1 MEKVKEK
8 KEKIIK
14 GIIVGKEI
22 IDEKAYAHVSCAMGK
37 VLVEENELHDFDA
50 RDKIGLLLGAEIE
63 LVASLFDDELGAYPG
78 SRKKANEMLKKQLEK
93 LEVGKE
99 INVTIIIV
107 AKNNIIVNVYGND
120 IKIKAK
126 DLKLGWIEDL
136 REKIKI
142 GQDIKVKIM
151 SIDPLEL
158 EVINKKK
165 TFDADKYKIGNEYVA
180 KIVGTPEFGIIAE
193 IEEDRQ
199 VLCYKVDW
207 KDEPKIGDYVVI
219 QISDVKPEDE
229 KTYGYVKRRIRR

>member
-1 MEKVKEK
+1 MEK

-14 GIIVGKEI
+14 GIIVGKELI
-22 IDEKAYAHVSCAMGK
+22 NEKAYANVSCSVGK
-37 VLVEENELHDFDA
+37 VLIEENELHDFDA

-63 LVASLFDDELGAYPG
+63 LIADDYNNELGAYTG

-99 INVTIIIV
+99 INTTIIIV
-107 AKNNIIVNVYGND
+107 AKNNIIVNVCGND
-120 IKIKAK
+120 LKIKAK

-136 REKIKI
+136 REKFKI
-142 GQDIKVKIM
+142 GQDIRVKVV

-158 EVINKKK
+158 EGTSKKK
-165 TFDADKYKIGNEYVA
+165 MFEADKYKIGNEYVA
-180 KIVGTPEFGIIAE
+180 KIVGAPEFGIIAE

-199 VLCYKVDW
+199 VLCYKVEW
-207 KDEPKIGDYVVI
+207 KDDPKLGDYVVV
-219 QISDVKPEDE
+219 QISDIKPDEE

>member
-1 MEKVKEK
+1 MEK

-14 GIIVGKEI
+14 GIIVGKELI
-22 IDEKAYAHVSCAMGK
+22 NEKVYAHVSCAIGK

-50 RDKIGLLLGAEIE
+50 RDKVGLLLGAEIE
-63 LVASLFDDELGAYPG
+63 LIADDYSNELGAYTG

-99 INVTIIIV
+99 INTTIIIV
-107 AKNNIIVNVYGND
+107 AKNNIIVNVCGND
-120 IKIKAK
+120 LKIKAK

-136 REKIKI
+136 REKFKI
-142 GQDIKVKIM
+142 GQDIKVKVV

-158 EVINKKK
+158 EGINKKK
-165 TFDADKYKIGNEYVA
+165 MFEADKYKIGNEYVA
-180 KIVGTPEFGIIAE
+180 KIVGAPEFGIIAE

-199 VLCYKVDW
+199 VLCYKVEW
-207 KDEPKIGDYVVI
+207 KDDPKLGDYVVV
-219 QISDVKPEDE
+219 QISDIKQEEE

>member
-1 MEKVKEK
+1 MEK

-22 IDEKAYAHVSCAMGK
+22 INEKAYANVSCLIGK

-63 LVASLFDDELGAYPG
+63 LIASSFDDDLGAYLG

-99 INVTIIIV
+99 INTTIIIV
-107 AKNNIIVNVYGND
+107 AKNNIIVNVCGND

-126 DLKLGWIEDL
+126 DLRLGWIEDL
-136 REKIKI
+136 REKFKI
-142 GQDIKVKIM
+142 GQDIKVKVV

-158 EVINKKK
+158 EGISKKK
-165 TFDADKYKIGNEYVA
+165 MFEADKYKVGNEYVA
-180 KIVGTPEFGIIAE
+180 KIVGAPEFGIIAE

-199 VLCYKVDW
+199 VLCYKVEW
-207 KDEPKIGDYVVI
+207 KDDPKLGDYVVV
-219 QISDVKPEDE
+219 QISDIKPDEE

>member
-1 MEKVKEK
+1 MEK

-14 GIIVGKEI
+14 GIIVGKELI
-22 IDEKAYAHVSCAMGK
+22 NEKVYAHVSCAMGK

-50 RDKIGLLLGAEIE
+50 RDKVGLLLGAEIE
-63 LVASLFDDELGAYPG
+63 LIADDYSNELGAYTG

-99 INVTIIIV
+99 INTTIIIV
-107 AKNNIIVNVYGND
+107 AKNNIIVNVCGND

-126 DLKLGWIEDL
+126 DLRLGWIEDL
-136 REKIKI
+136 REKFKI
-142 GQDIKVKIM
+142 GQDIKVKVV

-158 EVINKKK
+158 EGISKKK
-165 TFDADKYKIGNEYVA
+165 MFEADKYKVGNEYVA
-180 KIVGTPEFGIIAE
+180 KIVGAPEFGIIAE

-199 VLCYKVDW
+199 VLCYKVEW
-207 KDEPKIGDYVVI
+207 KDDPKLGDYVVV
-219 QISDVKPEDE
+219 QISDIKPDEE

>member
-1 MEKVKEK
+1 MEK

-14 GIIVGKEI
+14 GIIVGKELI
-22 IDEKAYAHVSCAMGK
+22 NEKAYANVSCSVGK
-37 VLVEENELHDFDA
+37 VLIEENELHDFDA

-63 LVASLFDDELGAYPG
+63 LIADDYNNELGACTG

-99 INVTIIIV
+99 INTTIIIV
-107 AKNNIIVNVYGND
+107 AKNNIIVNVCGND
-120 IKIKAK
+120 LKIKAK

-136 REKIKI
+136 REKFKI
-142 GQDIKVKIM
+142 GQDIRVKVV

-158 EVINKKK
+158 EGTNKKK
-165 TFDADKYKIGNEYVA
+165 MFEADKYKIGNEYVA
-180 KIVGTPEFGIIAE
+180 KIVGAPEFGIIAE

-199 VLCYKVDW
+199 VLCYKVEW
-207 KDEPKIGDYVVI
+207 KDDPKLGDYVVV
-219 QISDVKPEDE
+219 QISDIKPDEE